1 MSGFIRPTNQRPN
14 QTKTIPL
21 NEYNQLIL
29 KSKAGWRAF
38 YILRDEFEDMSVY
51 VRQLQ
56 LNCFALRLQI
66 ERGEDVD
73 ITFLK
78 NQFVEMYDKLKEY
91 TECAVCFDTINKDN
105 IEVPRCGHI
114 ICKECYNR
122 IKTEPDPKCPTCR
135 KIFY

>member
-38 YILRDEFEDMSVY
+38 YILRDEFDDMGVY

-56 LNCFALRLQI
+56 LNCNELYA
-66 ERGEDVD
+66 
-73 ITFLK
+73 
-78 NQFVEMYDKLKEY
+78 
-91 TECAVCFDTINKDN
+91 NK
-105 IEVPRCGHI
+105 
-114 ICKECYNR
+114 
-122 IKTEPDPKCPTCR
+122 
-135 KIFY
+135 